1 MSKIDE
7 KFEKLIA
14 EKKAATEVKEEV
26 VESVEVSED
35 AATGNTAITGGAVPQ
50 QKSDLKNDAVE
61 VASSN
66 AKDKPEGDANVGKR
80 AAAPVG
86 VEKDK
91 TLKMKPSGASSKMP
105 GALSAKIFDDV
116 EKKEGEV
123 IAEEPAKESK
133 EEEVKEDIAAV
144 LAGADL
150 SEEFQE
156 RAKTVFEA
164 AVDSRVAEKVEG
176 LKEQAAGKFVEEI
189 ESIKEEFAGRVENF
203 LSYAA
208 EEWLKENELAIEKG
222 LRTEVTEA
230 FIEGLKKLFIESN
243 INVPDEKLDVAAQM
257 SEKLD
262 EMEGRLNE
270 QVQKNIELHEVV
282 GTYRKNEILN
292 ELARGLDSEVQKDK
306 FTSLAE
312 AVEFKTEESY
322 REKLGQI
329 KESYFGTPK
338 VETKTEVASEESAP
352 EADKQLETVSESMA
366 AYVEALAKRI

>member
-1 MSKIDE
+1 MSTIDE

-14 EKKAATEVKEEV
+14 EKKATEAVAEEAS
-26 VESVEVSED
+26 EPNTEVSED
-35 AATGNTAITGGAVPQ
+35 AAVGKTAITSGAVPQ

-66 AKDKPEGDANVGKR
+66 SKDKPEGDANVGKR
-80 AAAPVG
+80 AAAPVA

-116 EKKEGEV
+116 EVEGEAV
-123 IAEEPAKESK
+123 NEDS
-133 EEEVKEDIAAV
+133 KEDISAV

-164 AVDSRVAEKVEG
+164 AVDARVAVKIDS
-176 LKEQAAGKFVEEI
+176 LKEQAAEAFVAEIEEI
-189 ESIKEEFAGRVENF
+189 KNEFAGRVENF
-203 LSYAA
+203 LQYAA
-208 EEWLKENELAIEKG
+208 DEWLKENELAVEQG
-222 LRTEVTEA
+222 LRTEVTET
-230 FIEGLKKLFIESN
+230 FMEGLRKLFIESN
-243 INVPDEKLDVAAQM
+243 INVPDDKLDLAAEM

-262 EMEGRLNE
+262 DMEDRLNE
-270 QVQKNIELHEVV
+270 QVKKNVELHEVV
-282 GTYRKNEILN
+282 GTYRKNEILT
-292 ELARGLDSEVQKDK
+292 ELTRGLAETQKDK
-306 FTSLAE
+306 FKSLAD
-312 AVEFKTEESY
+312 AVEFKSDESY

-338 VETKTEVASEESAP
+338 TETVTEVASEESAP
-352 EADKQLETVSESMA
+352 EAEKQLETVSESMQQ
-366 AYVEALAKRI
+366 YVQQLAKRI

>member
-1 MSKIDE
+1 MSTIDE

-14 EKKAATEVKEEV
+14 EKKATEAVAEEAS
-26 VESVEVSED
+26 EPNTEVSED
-35 AATGNTAITGGAVPQ
+35 AAVGKTAITSGAVPQ

-66 AKDKPEGDANVGKR
+66 SKDKPEGDANVGKR
-80 AAAPVG
+80 AAAPVA

-116 EKKEGEV
+116 EVEGEAV
-123 IAEEPAKESK
+123 NEDS
-133 EEEVKEDIAAV
+133 KEDISAV

-164 AVDSRVAEKVEG
+164 AVDARVAVKIDS
-176 LKEQAAGKFVEEI
+176 LKEQAAEAFVAEIEEI
-189 ESIKEEFAGRVENF
+189 KNEFAGRVENF
-203 LSYAA
+203 LQYACD
-208 EEWLKENELAIEKG
+208 EWLKENELAVEQG
-222 LRTEVTEA
+222 LRTEVTET
-230 FIEGLKKLFIESN
+230 FMEGLRKLFIESN
-243 INVPDEKLDVAAQM
+243 INIPDDKLDLAAEM

-262 EMEGRLNE
+262 DMEDRLNE
-270 QVQKNIELHEVV
+270 QVKKNVELHEVV
-282 GTYRKNEILN
+282 GTYRKNEILI
-292 ELARGLDSEVQKDK
+292 ELTRGLAETQKDK
-306 FTSLAE
+306 FISLAE
-312 AVEFKTEESY
+312 AVEFKSDESY

-338 VETKTEVASEESAP
+338 TETVTEVASEESAP
-352 EADKQLETVSESMA
+352 EAEKTLETVSESMA
-366 AYVEALAKRI
+366 AYVEQLAKRI

>member
-1 MSKIDE
+1 MSTIDE

-14 EKKAATEVKEEV
+14 EKKATEAVAEEAS
-26 VESVEVSED
+26 EPNTEVSED
-35 AATGNTAITGGAVPQ
+35 AAVGKTAITSGAVPQ

-66 AKDKPEGDANVGKR
+66 SKDKPEGDANVGKR

-116 EKKEGEV
+116 EVEGEAV
-123 IAEEPAKESK
+123 NEDS
-133 EEEVKEDIAAV
+133 KEDISAV

-156 RAKTVFEA
+156 KAKTVFEA
-164 AVDSRVAEKVEG
+164 AVDARVAVKIDS
-176 LKEQAAGKFVEEI
+176 LKEQAAEAFVAEIEEI
-189 ESIKEEFAGRVENF
+189 KNEFAGRVENF
-203 LSYAA
+203 LQYACD
-208 EEWLKENELAIEKG
+208 EWLKENELAVEQG
-222 LRTEVTEA
+222 LRTEVTET
-230 FIEGLKKLFIESN
+230 FMEGLRKLFIESN
-243 INVPDEKLDVAAQM
+243 INVPDDKLDLAAEM

-262 EMEGRLNE
+262 DMEDRLNE
-270 QVQKNIELHEVV
+270 QVKKNVELHEVV
-282 GTYRKNEILN
+282 GTYRKNEILI
-292 ELARGLDSEVQKDK
+292 ELTRGLAETQKDK
-306 FTSLAE
+306 FISLAE
-312 AVEFKTEESY
+312 AVEFKSDESY

-338 VETKTEVASEESAP
+338 TETVTEVASEESAP
-352 EADKQLETVSESMA
+352 EAEKTLETVSESMA
-366 AYVEALAKRI
+366 AYVEQLAKRI

>member
-1 MSKIDE
+1 MATIDE

-14 EKKAATEVKEEV
+14 EKKATEAVAEEV
-26 VESVEVSED
+26 SDPKTEVSED
-35 AATGNTAITGGAVPQ
+35 AATGYTAITSGAVPQ

-66 AKDKPEGDANVGKR
+66 SKDKPEGDANVGKR

-116 EKKEGEV
+116 EVEGEAV
-123 IAEEPAKESK
+123 TENN
-133 EEEVKEDIAAV
+133 EDITAV

-156 RAKTVFEA
+156 KAKTVFEA
-164 AVDSRVAEKVEG
+164 AVDARVTAKIDS
-176 LKEQAAGKFVEEI
+176 LKEQAATKFVEEI
-189 ESIKEEFAGRVENF
+189 ETIKDEFASRVENF

-208 EEWLKENELAIEKG
+208 EEWLKENELAVESG

-230 FIEGLKKLFIESN
+230 FMEGLRKLFIESN
-243 INVPDEKLDVAAQM
+243 INVPDEKLDIAAEM
-257 SEKLD
+257 SEKID
-262 EMEGRLNE
+262 DMEDRLNE
-270 QVQKNIELHEVV
+270 QVKKNVELHEVV
-282 GTYRKNEILN
+282 GTYRKHEILS
-292 ELARGLDSEVQKDK
+292 ELTRGLAETQKDK
-306 FTSLAE
+306 FKSLAD
-312 AVEFKTEESY
+312 AVEFKSDESY

-329 KESYFGTPK
+329 KESYFGAPK
-338 VETKTEVASEESAP
+338 AETVTEVASEESAP
-352 EADKQLETVSESMA
+352 EAEKTLETVSESMA
-366 AYVEALAKRI
+366 AYVEQLAKRI

>member
-1 MSKIDE
+1 MSTIDE

-14 EKKAATEVKEEV
+14 EKKATEAVAEEAS
-26 VESVEVSED
+26 EPNTEVSED
-35 AATGNTAITGGAVPQ
+35 AAVGKTAITSGAVPQ

-66 AKDKPEGDANVGKR
+66 SKDKPEGDANVGKR

-116 EKKEGEV
+116 EVEGEAV
-123 IAEEPAKESK
+123 NEDS
-133 EEEVKEDIAAV
+133 KEDISAV

-164 AVDSRVAEKVEG
+164 AVDARVAVKIDS
-176 LKEQAAGKFVEEI
+176 LKEQAAEAFVAEIEEI
-189 ESIKEEFAGRVENF
+189 KNEFAGRVENF
-203 LSYAA
+203 LQYAA
-208 EEWLKENELAIEKG
+208 DEWLKENELAVEQG
-222 LRTEVTEA
+222 LRTEVTET
-230 FIEGLKKLFIESN
+230 FMEGLRKLFIESN
-243 INVPDEKLDVAAQM
+243 INVPDDKLDLAAEM
-257 SEKLD
+257 SEKID
-262 EMEGRLNE
+262 DMEDRLNE
-270 QVQKNIELHEVV
+270 QVKKNVELHEVV
-282 GTYRKNEILN
+282 GTYRKNEILI
-292 ELARGLDSEVQKDK
+292 ELTRGLAETQKDK
-306 FTSLAE
+306 FISLAE
-312 AVEFKTEESY
+312 AVEFKSDESY

-338 VETKTEVASEESAP
+338 TETVTEVASEESAP
-352 EADKQLETVSESMA
+352 EAEKQLETVSESMQQ
-366 AYVEALAKRI
+366 YVQQLAKRI

>member
-1 MSKIDE
+1 MSTIDE

-14 EKKAATEVKEEV
+14 EKKATEAVAEEAS
-26 VESVEVSED
+26 EPNTEVSED
-35 AATGNTAITGGAVPQ
+35 AAVGKTAITSGAVPQ

-66 AKDKPEGDANVGKR
+66 SKDKPEGDANVGKR
-80 AAAPVG
+80 AAAPVA

-116 EKKEGEV
+116 EVEGEAV
-123 IAEEPAKESK
+123 NEDS
-133 EEEVKEDIAAV
+133 KEDISAV

-164 AVDSRVAEKVEG
+164 AVDARVAVKIDS
-176 LKEQAAGKFVEEI
+176 LKEQAAEAFVAEIEEI
-189 ESIKEEFAGRVENF
+189 KNEFAGRVENF
-203 LSYAA
+203 LQYACD
-208 EEWLKENELAIEKG
+208 EWLKENELAVEQG
-222 LRTEVTEA
+222 LRTEVTET
-230 FIEGLKKLFIESN
+230 FMEGLRKLFIESN
-243 INVPDEKLDVAAQM
+243 INIPDDKLDLAAEM

-262 EMEGRLNE
+262 DMEDRLNE
-270 QVQKNIELHEVV
+270 QVKKNVELHEVV
-282 GTYRKNEILN
+282 GTYRKNEILI
-292 ELARGLDSEVQKDK
+292 ELTRGLAETQKDK
-306 FTSLAE
+306 FISLAE
-312 AVEFKTEESY
+312 AVEFKSDESY

-338 VETKTEVASEESAP
+338 TETVTEVASEESAP
-352 EADKQLETVSESMA
+352 EAEKQLETVSESMQQ
-366 AYVEALAKRI
+366 YVQQLAKRI

>member
-1 MSKIDE
+1 MATIDE

-14 EKKAATEVKEEV
+14 EKKATEAVAEEV
-26 VESVEVSED
+26 SDPKTEVSED
-35 AATGNTAITGGAVPQ
+35 AATGYTAITSGAVPQ

-66 AKDKPEGDANVGKR
+66 SKDKPEGDANVGKR

-116 EKKEGEV
+116 EVEGEAV
-123 IAEEPAKESK
+123 TENN
-133 EEEVKEDIAAV
+133 EDITAV

-156 RAKTVFEA
+156 KAKTVFEA
-164 AVDSRVAEKVEG
+164 AVDARVTAKIDS
-176 LKEQAAGKFVEEI
+176 LKEQAATKFVEEI
-189 ESIKEEFAGRVENF
+189 ETIKDEFASRVENF

-208 EEWLKENELAIEKG
+208 DEWLKENELAVESG

-230 FIEGLKKLFIESN
+230 FMEGLRKLFIESN
-243 INVPDEKLDVAAQM
+243 INVPDEKLDIAAEM
-257 SEKLD
+257 SEKID
-262 EMEGRLNE
+262 DMEDRLNE
-270 QVQKNIELHEVV
+270 QVKKNVELHEVV
-282 GTYRKNEILN
+282 GTYRKNEILT
-292 ELARGLDSEVQKDK
+292 ELTRGLAETQKDK
-306 FTSLAE
+306 FKSLAD
-312 AVEFKTEESY
+312 AVEFKSDESY

-329 KESYFGTPK
+329 KESYFGSPK
-338 VETKTEVASEESAP
+338 AETVTEVASEESAP
-352 EADKQLETVSESMA
+352 EAEKQLETVSESMQ

>member
-1 MSKIDE
+1 MSTIDE

-14 EKKAATEVKEEV
+14 EKKATEAVAEEAS
-26 VESVEVSED
+26 EPNTEVSED
-35 AATGNTAITGGAVPQ
+35 AAVGKTAITSGAVPQ

-66 AKDKPEGDANVGKR
+66 SKDKPEGDANVGKR
-80 AAAPVG
+80 AAAPVA

-116 EKKEGEV
+116 EVEGEAV
-123 IAEEPAKESK
+123 NEDS
-133 EEEVKEDIAAV
+133 KEDISAV

-164 AVDSRVAEKVEG
+164 AVDARVAVKIDS
-176 LKEQAAGKFVEEI
+176 LKEQAAEAFVAEIEEI
-189 ESIKEEFAGRVENF
+189 KNEFAGRVENF
-203 LSYAA
+203 LQYAA
-208 EEWLKENELAIEKG
+208 DEWLKENELAVEQG
-222 LRTEVTEA
+222 LRTEVTET
-230 FIEGLKKLFIESN
+230 FMEGLRKLFIESN
-243 INVPDEKLDVAAQM
+243 INVPDDKLDLAAEM

-262 EMEGRLNE
+262 DMEDRLNE
-270 QVQKNIELHEVV
+270 QVKKNVELHEVV
-282 GTYRKNEILN
+282 GTYRKNEILI
-292 ELARGLDSEVQKDK
+292 ELTRGLAETQKDK
-306 FTSLAE
+306 FISLAE
-312 AVEFKTEESY
+312 AVEFKSDESY

-338 VETKTEVASEESAP
+338 TETVTEVASEESAP
-352 EADKQLETVSESMA
+352 EAEKQLETVSESMQQ
-366 AYVEALAKRI
+366 YVQQLAKRI

>member
-1 MSKIDE
+1 MSTIDE

-14 EKKAATEVKEEV
+14 EKKATEAVAEEV
-26 VESVEVSED
+26 SDPKTEVSED
-35 AATGNTAITGGAVPQ
+35 AATGYTAITSGAVPQ

-66 AKDKPEGDANVGKR
+66 SKDKPEGDANVGKR

-116 EKKEGEV
+116 EVEGEAV
-123 IAEEPAKESK
+123 TENN
-133 EEEVKEDIAAV
+133 EDITAV

-156 RAKTVFEA
+156 KAKTVFEA
-164 AVDSRVAEKVEG
+164 AVDARVTAKIDS
-176 LKEQAAGKFVEEI
+176 LKEQAATKFVEEI
-189 ESIKEEFAGRVENF
+189 ETIKDEFASRVENF

-208 EEWLKENELAIEKG
+208 EEWLKENELAVESG

-230 FIEGLKKLFIESN
+230 FMEGLRKLFIESN
-243 INVPDEKLDVAAQM
+243 INVPDEKLDIAAEM
-257 SEKLD
+257 SEKID
-262 EMEGRLNE
+262 DMEDRLNE
-270 QVQKNIELHEVV
+270 QVKKNVELHEVV
-282 GTYRKNEILN
+282 GTYRKHEILS
-292 ELARGLDSEVQKDK
+292 ELTRGLAETQKDK
-306 FTSLAE
+306 FKSLAD
-312 AVEFKTEESY
+312 AVEFKSDESY

-329 KESYFGTPK
+329 KESYFGSPK
-338 VETKTEVASEESAP
+338 AETVTEVASEESAP
-352 EADKQLETVSESMA
+352 EAEKQLETVSESMQ

>member
-1 MSKIDE
+1 MATIDE

-14 EKKAATEVKEEV
+14 EKKATEAVAEEV
-26 VESVEVSED
+26 SDPKTEVSED
-35 AATGNTAITGGAVPQ
+35 AATGYTAITSGAVPQ

-66 AKDKPEGDANVGKR
+66 SKDKPEGDANVGKR

-116 EKKEGEV
+116 EVEGEAV
-123 IAEEPAKESK
+123 TENN
-133 EEEVKEDIAAV
+133 EDITAV

-156 RAKTVFEA
+156 KAKTVFEA
-164 AVDSRVAEKVEG
+164 AVDARVTAKIDS
-176 LKEQAAGKFVEEI
+176 LKEQAATKFVEEI
-189 ESIKEEFAGRVENF
+189 ETIKDEFASRVENF

-208 EEWLKENELAIEKG
+208 EEWLKENELAVESG

-230 FIEGLKKLFIESN
+230 FMEGLRKLFIESN
-243 INVPDEKLDVAAQM
+243 INVPDEKLDIAAEM
-257 SEKLD
+257 SEKID
-262 EMEGRLNE
+262 DMEDRLNE
-270 QVQKNIELHEVV
+270 QVKKNVELHEVV
-282 GTYRKNEILN
+282 GTYRKHEILS
-292 ELARGLDSEVQKDK
+292 ELTRGLAETQKDK
-306 FTSLAE
+306 FKSLAD
-312 AVEFKTEESY
+312 AVEFKSDESY

-329 KESYFGTPK
+329 KESYFGSPK
-338 VETKTEVASEESAP
+338 AETVTEVASEESAP
-352 EADKQLETVSESMA
+352 EAEKQLETVSESMQ

>member
-1 MSKIDE
+1 MSTIDE

-14 EKKAATEVKEEV
+14 EKKATEAVAEEAS
-26 VESVEVSED
+26 EPNTEVSED
-35 AATGNTAITGGAVPQ
+35 AAVGKTAITSGAVPQ

-66 AKDKPEGDANVGKR
+66 SKDKPEGDANVGKR

-91 TLKMKPSGASSKMP
+91 TLKMKPSAASSKMP

-116 EKKEGEV
+116 QVEGEAV
-123 IAEEPAKESK
+123 NEDS
-133 EEEVKEDIAAV
+133 KEDISAV

-164 AVDSRVAEKVEG
+164 AVDARVAVKIDS
-176 LKEQAAGKFVEEI
+176 LKEQAAEAFVAEIEEI
-189 ESIKEEFAGRVENF
+189 KNEFAGRVENF
-203 LSYAA
+203 LQYACD
-208 EEWLKENELAIEKG
+208 EWLKENELAVEQG
-222 LRTEVTEA
+222 LRTEVTET
-230 FIEGLKKLFIESN
+230 FMEGLRKLFIESN
-243 INVPDEKLDVAAQM
+243 INVPDDKLDLAAEM

-262 EMEGRLNE
+262 DMEDRLNE
-270 QVQKNIELHEVV
+270 QVKKNVELHEVV
-282 GTYRKNEILN
+282 GTYRKNEILI
-292 ELARGLDSEVQKDK
+292 ELTRGLAETQKDK
-306 FTSLAE
+306 FISLAE
-312 AVEFKTEESY
+312 AVEFKSDESY

-338 VETKTEVASEESAP
+338 TETVTEVASEESAP
-352 EADKQLETVSESMA
+352 EAEKTLETVSESMA
-366 AYVEALAKRI
+366 AYVEQLAKRI